1 MTRKHLLTLIDVVS
15 DTAALLECLPV
26 QPTDALTDAVHRY
39 SCDLRKVEKALM
51 LEAAARLLDTAN
63 APEMPSGASV
73 GEG

>member
-39 SCDLRKVEKALM
+39 SCDLRKAETALM

>member
-39 SCDLRKVEKALM
+39 SCHLRKVESALM
-51 LEAAARLLDTAN
+51 LEAAARLLDTEN

-73 GEG
+73 GEA